1 MILIWD
7 DEYESMMV
15 AIELESAG
23 SVFGHPI
30 TEHLTPTVF
39 SCLSVGLAVPFVE
52 SRSTMRSLVL
62 VTDDVTSLRQFAS
75 AFGSLRPALFFVC
88 ESSDPRVFEAES
100 LGATVLVLG

>member
-30 TEHLTPTVF
+30 TENLPPTVL

-52 SRSTMRSLVL
+52 SRPTMRDLTL

-75 AFGSLRPALFFVC
+75 ALGRLGPSLFFVC
-88 ESSDPRVFEAES
+88 ETADPRISEAEK